1 MAILA
6 QASRCFKT
14 GASNIVFCTRSVHS
28 SHSRL
33 VNMEPTSEEIKNIK
47 TVVDALKWAQLK
59 DEPIE
64 KLLEAIGAEDTDHVR
79 VLVGITGADWSSIMA
94 SWKDAT
100 PAQRSKAGVA
110 RGAAL
115 VVLGLSL
122 PPTVATGPVVGPG
135 LGSTTSVPKNAI
147 NKFKLSSVTNQAS
160 DTELVALDGKDIAVA
175 YGSYKIVFGTHPPPE
190 EELTTEQLTAVKA
203 LIDADACPYVDFAV
217 WGAHGN
223 RLMRKLKLHGQQF
236 ATDGTLIPTEVAGP
250 PDHDQ
255 WLSSYRCLRTALVSW
270 QVVDLGRIDQY
281 ATMIGRYVSR
291 YTQSAWLQIY
301 QADVRMRSE
310 QMERIR
316 RRGDE
321 ESAAAVSAGGTHAM
335 AAGRPWDWVW
345 AEAVKDLVFWRIE
358 LEEPAQLMLLRG
370 SRSSASSGQV
380 APSQPASQKRIAEH
394 SDGPAKRHRQ
404 ERHHHVDGNIFRSNR
419 AGKGLCEDFNRGQCG
434 AAVRGGV
441 CPKNAKY
448 VHHCSRCLEQT
459 HGLVNCPR
467 SDFPAL
473 KQQSAPFK
481 GGKGGKSRG
490 KGKGGKSW
498 QY

>member
-1 MAILA
+1 
-6 QASRCFKT
+6 
-14 GASNIVFCTRSVHS
+14 
-28 SHSRL
+28 
-33 VNMEPTSEEIKNIK
+33 MEPTSEEIKNIK

-250 PDHDQ
+250 PSHDH
-255 WLSSYRCLRTALVSW
+255 WLSSYLCLRTALVSW
-270 QVVDLGRIDQY
+270 QYVDLGRIDQY
-281 ATMIGRYVSR
+281 STMIGRYVSH
-291 YTQSAWLQIY
+291 YGASAWLQIY

-321 ESAAAVSAGGTHAM
+321 ESAITAAAGGSHAM
-335 AAGRPWDWVW
+335 SPKRPWDWVW
-345 AEAVKDLVFWRIE
+345 AEAVNDMVFWRFE
-358 LEEPAQLMLLRG
+358 LEEPAQLLLLRG
-370 SRSSASSGQV
+370 PRSAPSSGQFAASHH
-380 APSQPASQKRIAEH
+380 APPRLS
-394 SDGPAKRHRQ
+394 SDVPNKKARHDRAHNV
-404 ERHHHVDGNIFRSNR
+404 EGNSFKSNR
-419 AGKGLCEDFNRGQCG
+419 AGHKLCEDFNRGQCSP
-434 AAVRGGV
+434 AVRGGF
-441 CPKNAKY
+441 CPKNSSQ
-448 VHHCSRCLEQT
+448 VHHCSRCLALD
-459 HGLVNCPR
+459 HAVGSCPR
-467 SDFPAL
+467 TDFPAL
-473 KQQSAPFK
+473 KTHVQHK
-481 GGKGGKSRG
+481 GGKGGKSY
-490 KGKGGKSW
+490 KGKAKGGKKSW